1 MSPSVRKRTINALKS
16 MVKQIN
22 KTKKDTNG
30 YSPIGDE
37 DQSKMPTSKKIVQSF
52 FDVNLSFIK
61 YPAILQPPQMSE
73 NLKEGSNIGS
83 LMSRK
88 FLMPGLPRLLS
99 DIWVFIELFVTLFQL
114 LFSLVNTQF
123 TSNRLFNSAYIIL
136 ATTNTM
142 LACIDAFLYYYELG
156 SCRLCYKWCKGQS
169 LDDDDNDDDE
179 NDNEEGTA
187 KTPLCCCCPCFRLPA
202 KWIKLFNQW
211 FEVVRS
217 VLSELLIY
225 PLIILDLFELLGGG
239 TFHPTNEQSRV
250 SFCLFIVG
258 SFYLVLSVYIGRSVM
273 TISAIRS
280 LGGLTSITTNDSSYT
295 RVFVRFFL
303 HVLIQIFVHLLC
315 VIAVG
320 LKIWQEDKS
329 INGGTYIATPFLW
342 AVMIGGWIIPFM
354 GVVSFFV
361 VNYYWLQQF
370 SLGFFIDMIGLL
382 EEPDF
387 AEAVFQGKGV
397 SSNAREKSEKL
408 LEDVHYRDVKK
419 EAKIRN
425 ENTNFVAK
433 IVYPLKVPLMMMFA
447 VFYNFVMGGFIT
459 SLLLDY
465 DDNGNVT
472 LITMNTGAGIT
483 TLVTI
488 AFLIISNIHVIL
500 IINLW
505 LVVVTVISFI
515 LMLFSPV
522 FIVID
527 LIALIKKSGRPR
539 DDQLIP

>member
-22 KTKKDTNG
+22 KTKKDADG

-37 DQSKMPTSKKIVQSF
+37 GRSEMPTRKKIVQSF
-52 FDVNLSFIK
+52 SDADLSFIK
-61 YPAILQPPQMSE
+61 YPAILEPPQMSE
-73 NLKEGSNIGS
+73 SLKGGSNLGS

-123 TSNRLFNSAYIIL
+123 TSNRLFNGLYIIL
-136 ATTNTM
+136 ATTNTV

-169 LDDDDNDDDE
+169 LDDDNDDNE
-179 NDNEEGTA
+179 NDDEEGTA

-202 KWIKLFNQW
+202 KWIKLFNEW
-211 FEVVRS
+211 FEVIRT

-239 TFHPTNEQSRV
+239 TFHPTNEQTRV
-250 SFCLFIVG
+250 SFCLFIIG

-280 LGGLTSITTNDSSYT
+280 LGGLTSLTNNDSSYT

-303 HVLIQIFVHLLC
+303 HVLTQIFVHLLC
-315 VIAVG
+315 VVAVG

-329 INGGTYIATPFLW
+329 ISGGTYIATPFLW
-342 AVMIGGWIIPFM
+342 AVMIGGWVIPFM
-354 GVVSFFV
+354 GVVSYFV

-387 AEAVFQGKGV
+387 SEAVFQGKGV
-397 SSNAREKSEKL
+397 TSNAREKSEKL
-408 LEDVHYRDVKK
+408 LQDVRYRDVKK

-425 ENTNFVAK
+425 ERTNFVAK
-433 IVYPLKVPLMMMFA
+433 VIYPLKIPLMMMFA
-447 VFYNFVMGGFIT
+447 VFYNFVMGGFIA

-465 DDNGNVT
+465 DERGNVT
-472 LITMNTGAGIT
+472 LITLDTGAGIA

-488 AFLIISNIHVIL
+488 AFLIISNIHVVL

-505 LVVVTVISFI
+505 LVVTAIISII
-515 LMLFSPV
+515 LIFLSPV

-527 LIALIKKSGRPR
+527 LTALIRKSGRHR

>member
-22 KTKKDTNG
+22 KTKKDADG

-37 DQSKMPTSKKIVQSF
+37 DRSEMPTRKKIVQSF
-52 FDVNLSFIK
+52 SDADLSFIK
-61 YPAILQPPQMSE
+61 YPAILEPPQMSE
-73 NLKEGSNIGS
+73 SLKGGSNLGS

-123 TSNRLFNSAYIIL
+123 TSNRLFNGLYIIL
-136 ATTNTM
+136 ATTNTV

-169 LDDDDNDDDE
+169 LDDDNDDNE
-179 NDNEEGTA
+179 NDDEEGTA

-202 KWIKLFNQW
+202 KWIKLFNEW
-211 FEVVRS
+211 FEVIRT

-239 TFHPTNEQSRV
+239 TFHPTNEQTRV
-250 SFCLFIVG
+250 SFCLFIIG

-280 LGGLTSITTNDSSYT
+280 LGGLTSLTNNDSSYT

-303 HVLIQIFVHLLC
+303 HVLTQIFVHLLC

-329 INGGTYIATPFLW
+329 ISGGTYIATPFLW
-342 AVMIGGWIIPFM
+342 AVMIGGWVIPFM
-354 GVVSFFV
+354 GVVSYFV

-387 AEAVFQGKGV
+387 SEAVFQGKGV
-397 SSNAREKSEKL
+397 TSNAREKSEKL
-408 LEDVHYRDVKK
+408 LQDVRYRDVKK

-425 ENTNFVAK
+425 ERTNFVAK
-433 IVYPLKVPLMMMFA
+433 VIYPLKIPLMMMFA
-447 VFYNFVMGGFIT
+447 VFYNFVMGGFIA

-465 DDNGNVT
+465 DERGNVT
-472 LITMNTGAGIT
+472 LITLDTGAGIA

-488 AFLIISNIHVIL
+488 AFLIISNIHVVL

-505 LVVVTVISFI
+505 LVVTAIISII
-515 LMLFSPV
+515 LIFLSPV

-527 LIALIKKSGRPR
+527 LTALIRKSGRHR